1 MPFDTWLALVATAF
15 AISISPGAAVLA
27 SLSAGL
33 AHGPRGLWVV
43 PGLVLG
49 VMTQILVVLAGL
61 GALVLA
67 SATAFALVKWA
78 GVAYLVWLGVQQWRA
93 PGRALTPAGGE
104 AAAPPARLA
113 LLRRGWLV
121 NSLNPKGTVFLLA
134 VVSQFIDPARP
145 LVPQYGAIAA
155 TLALSE
161 SVVMAGYALA
171 AARLAPWLAS
181 PVRMGWANRAFG
193 ALFVT
198 AGVLLAGFKRG
209 A

>member
-1 MPFDTWLALVATAF
+1 MPFDTWLALMATAF
-15 AISISPGAAVLA
+15 AISLSPGAAVLS
-27 SLSAGL
+27 SLGAGL
-33 AHGPRGLWVV
+33 AHGARGLWVV

-49 VMTQILVVLAGL
+49 VMTQIVVVLVGL
-61 GALVLA
+61 GALVMT

-78 GVAYLVWLGVQQWRA
+78 GVVYLVWLGVQQWRT
-93 PGRALTPAGGE
+93 PGRPLAPVGAQE
-104 AAAPPARLA
+104 AQPGRLA

-134 VVSQFIDPARP
+134 VVAQFIDPTRP
-145 LVPQYGAIAA
+145 AAAQMGVIAA

-181 PVRMGWANRAFG
+181 PARMGWANRVFG

>member
-1 MPFDTWLALVATAF
+1 MPLDTWLALMATAF
-15 AISISPGAAVLA
+15 AISLSPGAAVLS
-27 SLSAGL
+27 SLGAGL
-33 AHGPRGLWVV
+33 AHGARGLWVV

-49 VMTQILVVLAGL
+49 VMTQIVVVLVGL
-61 GALVLA
+61 GALVVT

-78 GVAYLVWLGVQQWRA
+78 GVVYLVWLGVQQWRA
-93 PGRALTPAGGE
+93 PGRPLAPIGAQE
-104 AAAPPARLA
+104 AQPGRLA

-134 VVSQFIDPARP
+134 VVAQFIDPARP
-145 LVPQYGAIAA
+145 AAAQMGVIAA

-181 PVRMGWANRAFG
+181 PARMGWANRVFG

>member
-1 MPFDTWLALVATAF
+1 MPFDTWLALMATAF
-15 AISISPGAAVLA
+15 AISLSPGAAVLS
-27 SLSAGL
+27 SLGAGL
-33 AHGPRGLWVV
+33 AHGARGLWVV

-49 VMTQILVVLAGL
+49 VMTQIVVVLVGL
-61 GALVLA
+61 GALVMT

-78 GVAYLVWLGVQQWRA
+78 GVVYLVWLGVQQWRT
-93 PGRALTPAGGE
+93 PGRPLTPIGAQE
-104 AAAPPARLA
+104 AQPGRLA

-134 VVSQFIDPARP
+134 VVAQFIDPARP
-145 LVPQYGAIAA
+145 AAAQMGVIAA

-181 PVRMGWANRAFG
+181 PARMGWANRVFG

>member
-1 MPFDTWLALVATAF
+1 
-15 AISISPGAAVLA
+15 
-27 SLSAGL
+27 
-33 AHGPRGLWVV
+33 WVV

-49 VMTQILVVLAGL
+49 VMTQIVVVLVGL
-61 GALVLA
+61 GALVMT

-78 GVAYLVWLGVQQWRA
+78 GVVYLVWLGVQQWRA
-93 PGRALTPAGGE
+93 PGRPLAPIGAQE
-104 AAAPPARLA
+104 AQPGRLA

-134 VVSQFIDPARP
+134 VVAQFIDPARP
-145 LVPQYGAIAA
+145 AAAQMGVIAA

-181 PVRMGWANRAFG
+181 PARMGWANRVFG

>member
-1 MPFDTWLALVATAF
+1 MPFDTWFALVATAF
-15 AISISPGAAVLA
+15 AISLSPGAAVLT
-27 SLSAGL
+27 SLGAGL
-33 AHGPRGLWVV
+33 AHGARGVWVV

-49 VMTQILVVLAGL
+49 VMTQILVVLVGL
-61 GALVLA
+61 GALVMA

-78 GVAYLVWLGVQQWRA
+78 GVAYLVWLGVQQWRT
-93 PGRALTPAGGE
+93 PGRPLAPIGGE
-104 AAAPPARLA
+104 DVQPGRLA

-134 VVSQFIDPARP
+134 VVAQFIDPARP
-145 LVPQYGAIAA
+145 AAAQMGVIAA

-181 PVRMGWANRAFG
+181 PVRMGWVNRVFG

-198 AGVLLAGFKRG
+198 AGALLAGFKRG
-209 A
+209 V

>member
-1 MPFDTWLALVATAF
+1 MPLDTWLALMATAF
-15 AISISPGAAVLA
+15 AISLSPGAAVLS
-27 SLSAGL
+27 SLGAGL
-33 AHGPRGLWVV
+33 AHGARGLWVV

-49 VMTQILVVLAGL
+49 VMTQIVVVLVGL
-61 GALVLA
+61 GALVMT

-78 GVAYLVWLGVQQWRA
+78 GVVYLVWLGVQQWRT
-93 PGRALTPAGGE
+93 PGRPLTPIGAQE
-104 AAAPPARLA
+104 AQPGRLA

-134 VVSQFIDPARP
+134 VVAQFIDPARP
-145 LVPQYGAIAA
+145 AAAQMGVIAA

-181 PVRMGWANRAFG
+181 PARMGWANRVFG

>member
-1 MPFDTWLALVATAF
+1 MPFDAWLALVATAF

-33 AHGPRGLWVV
+33 AHGVRGLWVV

-93 PGRALTPAGGE
+93 PGRPLAPTAGE
-104 AAAPPARLA
+104 EPMLPTRMA

-181 PVRMGWANRAFG
+181 PARMGWANRAFG

>member
-1 MPFDTWLALVATAF
+1 MPLDTWLALVATAF
-15 AISISPGAAVLA
+15 AISVSPGAAVLT
-27 SLSAGL
+27 SLGAGL
-33 AHGPRGLWVV
+33 AHGTRGVWVV

-49 VMTQILVVLAGL
+49 VMTQIAVVLVGL
-61 GALVLA
+61 GALVMA

-78 GVAYLVWLGVQQWRA
+78 GVAYLVWLGVQQWRT
-93 PGRALTPAGGE
+93 PGRPLAPAAGE
-104 AAAPPARLA
+104 DGARPARLA

-134 VVSQFIDPARP
+134 VVAQFIDPARP
-145 LVPQYGAIAA
+145 APAQMGVIAA

-161 SVVMAGYALA
+161 SVVMAGYVLA

-181 PVRMGWANRAFG
+181 PARMGWANRVFG

-198 AGVLLAGFKRG
+198 AGVLLAGFKRS